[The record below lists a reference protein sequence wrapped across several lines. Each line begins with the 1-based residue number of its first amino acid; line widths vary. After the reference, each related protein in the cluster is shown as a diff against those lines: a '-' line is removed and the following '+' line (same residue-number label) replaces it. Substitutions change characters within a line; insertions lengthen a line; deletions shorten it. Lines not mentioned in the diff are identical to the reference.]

1 MSNVENFRASRDV
14 PLPYDLRPSRTT
26 SGSEG
31 SDAESQSELMSAPKR
46 IVSAI
51 AAAHSSDFERKK
63 PKILD
68 SDDEED
74 DDSDDHA
81 AKHSEASGPS

>member
-63 PKILD
+63 PKVVD
-68 SDDEED
+68 SDDED

-81 AKHSEASGPS
+81 ATRSEPSGPS